1 MPRIE
6 RQAAVVWEGNLARG
20 EGTVAAASTGAF
32 TELPFSLPS
41 RIAVT
46 QGKTSPEELLAAA
59 HGGCITMSLAGE
71 LTQAGFPP
79 ERLDVTVTIV
89 MDEVG
94 DKGHLI
100 VGSEVDAVAR
110 VDGIDEEAFTA
121 IVRTADEACPFST
134 LIRASASVTVR
145 ARLEAS

>member
-20 EGTVAAASTGAF
+20 EGTLTAASTGAF
-32 TELPFSLPS
+32 SELPFSLPS

-59 HGGCITMSLAGE
+59 HGGCITMSVAGE
-71 LTQAGFPP
+71 LTGAGFPP

-94 DKGHLI
+94 DKGHLV
-100 VGSEVDAVAR
+100 VGSEVDVRAR
-110 VDGIDEEAFTA
+110 VDGIGAEAFAA
-121 IVRTADEACPFST
+121 ILETADAACPLST

-145 ARLEAS
+145 AHLESS